1 MPSSSETPVLTPE
14 QEKAATL
21 HEFRRLQW
29 ECVVELFGPTSNFE
43 RLLSLH
49 RTMNAMERR
58 DPKLK
63 RQYFLPVCLNPGS
76 VQ

>member
-21 HEFRRLQW
+21 HEYCRLQW
-29 ECVVELFGPTSNFE
+29 ECVLELFGPPSNFD
-43 RLLSLH
+43 RLLSLQ

-63 RQYFLPVCLNPGS
+63 RQYFLPACPNPGS